1 MSQVASLTLRQPV
14 KDDGT
19 KVYDLIRRAGTLDLN
34 SAYCYILLCD
44 MFSQTCVV
52 AEEEGR
58 IVGFISGFYR
68 QEQPS
73 ALFIWQAAVDSDMR
87 GRGLASSML
96 EELLRREHP
105 QPLQYVE
112 ATVSPSNTA
121 SRRLFQSFADA
132 YEVPL
137 QELDASG
144 YTPAMFPDGQSH
156 EAEPL
161 LRIGPFRQNQGS
173 RNH

>member
-14 KDDGT
+14 KEDGT

-34 SAYCYILLCD
+34 SAYCYLLLCD
-44 MFSQTCVV
+44 AFSQSCVV

-73 ALFIWQAAVDSDMR
+73 TLFIWQAAVDPAMR
-87 GRGLASSML
+87 GRRLASSML

-105 QPLQYVE
+105 QPLRFVE
-112 ATVSPSNTA
+112 ATVSPSNAA
-121 SRRLFQSFADA
+121 SRRLFQSFAESYRVSIREIIED
-132 YEVPL
+132 
-137 QELDASG
+137 G
-144 YTPAMFPDGQSH
+144 YGPEMFPEGQSH

-161 LRIGPFRQNQGS
+161 LRIGPFPQA
-173 RNH
+173 

>member
-14 KDDGT
+14 KEDGT

-34 SAYCYILLCD
+34 SAYCYLLLCD

-52 AEEEGR
+52 AEEDDR

-73 ALFIWQAAVDSDMR
+73 TLFVWQAAVDSSMR

-105 QPLQYVE
+105 EPLNYVE

-132 YEVPL
+132 YQVPVR
-137 QELDASG
+137 ELDESG
-144 YTPAMFPDGQSH
+144 YAPAMFPDAQSH

-161 LRIGPFRQNQGS
+161 LRIGPFRGQS
-173 RNH
+173 RK